1 VQETKHLHEET
12 SRSWVHPVA
21 SYVNPEVLDKL

>member
-1 VQETKHLHEET
+1 MQEDKTLHEEA